1 MQRRTI
7 EEGLY
12 VSLLVTKMTLPR
24 ANIKEEEEKDLFGLY
39 KRGGRSTFLWTFLLL
54 LFFLLSLFY
63 FASLMFRTWM
73 MEFIFVVMCS

>member
-39 KRGGRSTFLWTFLLL
+39 KRGGRSTFL
-54 LFFLLSLFY
+54 
-63 FASLMFRTWM
+63 
-73 MEFIFVVMCS
+73 